1 MRDDREKCGTY
12 GVSGDVNVLLLA
24 VLDQVVA
31 LQDRVTLNL
40 VGSGDNAS
48 AVNNGLELDGS

>member
-1 MRDDREKCGTY
+1 MREDREKGGAY

-31 LQDRVTLNL
+31 LQDRVTLDL

-48 AVNNGLELDGS
+48 AVNNGLELEWC